1 MLPVQGHPQ
10 LSGKFGANLS
20 YMRLVSR
27 YECSSLLIQPPD
39 VLRLPMIM
47 GNTFPAGFTAVW
59 SKTLRDM
66 VVKTAVVRDT
76 AGISSPPLLSQGFLT
91 WGIREQHSPTPPNVL
106 MMKQVTN
113 LSPFNRDTSGFIWLI
128 QNQQ

>member
-27 YECSSLLIQPPD
+27 YECSPLLIQPPD

-47 GNTFPAGFTAVW
+47 GKYLPCW
-59 SKTLRDM
+59 SKTLRDT
-66 VVKTAVVRDT
+66 VVKTAVVRDK
-76 AGISSPPLLSQGFLT
+76 ASISSPPLLPQGFLT
-91 WGIREQHSPTPPNVL
+91 
-106 MMKQVTN
+106 
-113 LSPFNRDTSGFIWLI
+113 
-128 QNQQ
+128 

>member
-27 YECSSLLIQPPD
+27 YECSPLLIQPPD

-47 GNTFPAGFTAVW
+47 GKYLPCWVYTCMVEDAEGHG
-59 SKTLRDM
+59 SKNC
-66 VVKTAVVRDT
+66 
-76 AGISSPPLLSQGFLT
+76 SSKGH
-91 WGIREQHSPTPPNVL
+91 G
-106 MMKQVTN
+106 
-113 LSPFNRDTSGFIWLI
+113 
-128 QNQQ
+128 